1 MKSKRPLFAGSRS
14 GLFLLVLLGGLHPV
28 HQAQADKPNVVI
40 LYTDDQGTLDAGCYG
55 STDLHTPHIDRIA
68 ANGVRFTQAYAHTVC
83 CPSRAALLTGRHPQ
97 RSGINSWTQGN
108 MKGPDGINMSLEEIT
123 IAEALK
129 SVGYRTALF
138 GKWHVGSHRDYGP
151 TKQGFDEFFGI
162 RNGFIDNFNHYFLHG
177 KGYHDLYEGTTEVFK
192 DGEYFPELIT
202 ERALQFVERNR
213 ESPFFLYLGF
223 NVPHYP
229 EQALKEHSELYKDL
243 PMPRRSYAAIT
254 TTTDHYIGLVLKKLD
269 DLKLTENTIVIL
281 QSDNGHSVEDKNAI
295 NNDDHTSGLP
305 KGHYYSAHGG
315 GGNTGKWI
323 GAKGS
328 FLEGGVRV
336 PSIVSWP
343 AKLPK
348 GVVRDQAV
356 TIMDWLPS
364 LIEWCG
370 VEDLK
375 VKLDGRS
382 LQPIID
388 SPDTKSAH
396 PVIHF
401 QWQRRWAVRS
411 GDWKLI
417 GTNARKAG
425 DTVNYSLHN
434 LVEDKP
440 EVKNYAAEKPE
451 LVKRL
456 TALHREWEQEVKP
469 R

>member
-1 MKSKRPLFAGSRS
+1 
-14 GLFLLVLLGGLHPV
+14 
-28 HQAQADKPNVVI
+28 
-40 LYTDDQGTLDAGCYG
+40 
-55 STDLHTPHIDRIA
+55 
-68 ANGVRFTQAYAHTVC
+68 
-83 CPSRAALLTGRHPQ
+83 
-97 RSGINSWTQGN
+97 

-396 PVIHF
+396 PVIYF

-434 LVEDKP
+434 LAEDKP